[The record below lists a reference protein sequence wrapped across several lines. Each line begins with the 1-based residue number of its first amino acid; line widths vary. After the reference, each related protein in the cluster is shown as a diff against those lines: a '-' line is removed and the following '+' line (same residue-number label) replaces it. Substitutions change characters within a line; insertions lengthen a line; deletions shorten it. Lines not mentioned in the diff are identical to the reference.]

1 MGSDILHTDPDLFKR
16 VSLGDEAAFREVFE
30 WYKSKLYF
38 FVLHI
43 VSQESVAE
51 ELVQEIFLRLWVS
64 RAVLG
69 GVSNPDSYLFVI
81 AKNRALDYIRQAARE
96 RSMKKGLT
104 RTMPLDEFTTEEDI
118 DLNESKRLIEAAI
131 NKLPRQQARVFRL
144 SKEQGLK
151 RSEIAQ
157 ALNISEHTVKKHL
170 GEAIRFIKKYLHDH
184 GDIASLFFIWY
195 LLQTV

>member
-1 MGSDILHTDPDLFKR
+1 LASHTLHTDPDLFKR
-16 VSLGDEAAFREVFE
+16 LSQGDELAFRQVFE
-30 WYKSKLYF
+30 WYRTKLYF

-43 VSQESVAE
+43 VGQEAVAE

-64 RAVLG
+64 RATLA
-69 GVSNPDSYLFVI
+69 GVSNQDSYLFVI
-81 AKNRALDYIRQAARE
+81 AKNRALDHIRQAARE
-96 RSMKKGLT
+96 RSMKKELI
-104 RTMPLDEFTTEEDI
+104 RTMVLDELTTEEDI

-131 NKLPRQQARVFRL
+131 SKLPEQQGRVFRL

-157 ALNISEHTVKKHL
+157 TLNISEHTVKKHL
-170 GEAIRFIKKYLHDH
+170 GEAIRFIKKYLREH

-195 LLQTV
+195 LLQTA